1 MSTSENPL
9 QLVDRYLQAVRF
21 WLPKTRRQLDLVAE
35 LGEDLRS
42 QIEEKETE
50 LGRTLDKNEIS
61 EVLKRCGAPMLVASR
76 LGPKRHLIGPT
87 LFPIYWFVLKMV
99 LLWILLPVFIF
110 IVSPATLASTNGDWG
125 QAFAITLGNLW
136 SGAFIAAAII
146 TLVFAILERT
156 QAFAN
161 INCKWDPSSL
171 PPLEKPERKTS
182 LFQTVCELGF
192 HVFAVVWLLL
202 VPHHPF
208 LVFGP
213 AAAFLALGPIW
224 STFYAPIV
232 LLAVAAVI
240 RLVVILV
247 RPQWKVFPLASQI
260 VQAILILIVANYMID
275 AAGHVIP
282 GDWHPFVMIAD
293 SVRGTKKYADL
304 IKVVAIINVSA
315 LVWLVCTWVGVSIG
329 AAVHLWEL
337 LKYIRKQRG
346 ASQLPASLEA
356 R

>member
-1 MSTSENPL
+1 MSTENSL
-9 QLVDRYLQAVRF
+9 ELVDRYLQAVRF
-21 WLPKTRRQLDLVAE
+21 WLPKTSRQQDLVAE

-42 QIEEKETE
+42 QIEEKEME
-50 LGRTLDKNEIS
+50 LGRSLDKKEIS
-61 EVLKRCGAPMLVASR
+61 EVLQRCGAPMLVASR

-87 LFPIYWFVLKMV
+87 LFPIYSFVLKAV
-99 LLWILLPVFIF
+99 LLWILLPVFLF

-125 QAFAITLGNLW
+125 KAVTVTLGNLW
-136 SGAFIAAAII
+136 SGAFFAAGVI

-156 QAFAN
+156 QALAN
-161 INCKWDPSSL
+161 IHCKWDPASL

-202 VPHHPF
+202 VPNHTF

-224 STFYAPIV
+224 STFYPPIV
-232 LLAVAAVI
+232 LLAFAAAL
-240 RLVVILV
+240 RSVVIVV
-247 RPQWKVFPLASQI
+247 RSQWKIFPLASQI
-260 VQAILILIVANYMID
+260 VQAILILIVMNYMID
-275 AAGHVIP
+275 AAGHVIH

-293 SVRGTKKYADL
+293 SVRGTEKYDHL
-304 IKVVAIINVSA
+304 VKVAAIINVSA
-315 LVWLVCTWVGVSIG
+315 LIWLLCTWVGVSIG
-329 AAVHLWEL
+329 AAVHIWEL
-337 LKYIRKQRG
+337 LNYIRKQRG
-346 ASQLPASLEA
+346 VSQLPASLAA

>member
-1 MSTSENPL
+1 MRPPQNPL
-9 QLVDRYLQAVRF
+9 ELVDRYLQAVRF
-21 WLPKTRRQLDLVAE
+21 WLPKASRQQDLVAE

-42 QIEEKETE
+42 QIEEKEIE
-50 LGRTLDKNEIS
+50 LDRPLNHGEIS
-61 EVLKRCGAPMLVASR
+61 EVLKRCGSPMLVASR
-76 LGPKRHLIGPT
+76 LGPKRYLIGPT
-87 LFPIYWFVLKMV
+87 LFPIYGFVLKMV
-99 LLWILLPVFIF
+99 LGWILLPVFIF

-125 QAFAITLGNLW
+125 KAVAITLGNLW
-136 SGAFIAAAII
+136 SGAFIAAGVI

-156 QAFAN
+156 QAFAT

-240 RLVVILV
+240 RSVVILV

-260 VQAILILIVANYMID
+260 VQAILILIVLNYMID
-275 AAGHVIP
+275 AAGHVIH

-293 SVRGTKKYADL
+293 QVRGTEKYADL

-315 LVWLVCTWVGVSIG
+315 LIWLVCTWVGVSIG
-329 AAVHLWEL
+329 AAVHLWQL
-337 LKYIRKQRG
+337 LKYLRKPRG
-346 ASQLPASLEA
+346 VSQLPASLAA

>member
-1 MSTSENPL
+1 LE
-9 QLVDRYLQAVRF
+9 LVDRYLQAVRF
-21 WLPKTRRQLDLVAE
+21 WLPKTSRQQDLVAE

-42 QIEEKETE
+42 QIEEKEME
-50 LGRTLDKNEIS
+50 LGRPLDKKEIS
-61 EVLKRCGAPMLVASR
+61 EVLQRCGAPMLVASR

-110 IVSPATLASTNGDWG
+110 IVTPVTLASTNGDWG
-125 QAFAITLGNLW
+125 KAVAITLGNLW
-136 SGAFIAAAII
+136 SGAFIATGVI

-156 QAFAN
+156 QALAN
-161 INCKWDPSSL
+161 INCKWDPGSL
-171 PPLEKPERKTS
+171 PPLERPERKTS

-202 VPHHPF
+202 LPHHPF

-213 AAAFLALGPIW
+213 AAAFLAPGPIW

-240 RLVVILV
+240 RSVVILV
-247 RPQWKVFPLASQI
+247 RPHWKAFPLVSQI
-260 VQAILILIVANYMID
+260 VQAILILIVLNYMID
-275 AAGHVIP
+275 AAGRAIHP
-282 GDWHPFVMIAD
+282 GWHPFVMIAD
-293 SVRGTKKYADL
+293 SVRETEKYAQL
-304 IKVVAIINVSA
+304 IKVAAVINVSA
-315 LVWLVCTWVGVSIG
+315 LIWLLCTWVGVSIG

-337 LKYIRKQRG
+337 LKYLRKQRG
-346 ASQLPASLEA
+346 ASQLPASLAA

>member
-1 MSTSENPL
+1 MSTPANPL
-9 QLVDRYLQAVRF
+9 ELVDRYLQAVRF
-21 WLPKTRRQLDLVAE
+21 WLPKTSRQQDLVAE

-50 LGRTLDKNEIS
+50 LGRPLDNNEVS

-125 QAFAITLGNLW
+125 KAVAVTLGNLW
-136 SGAFIAAAII
+136 SGAFIAAGVI

-156 QAFAN
+156 QAFAS
-161 INCKWDPSSL
+161 IHCKWDPGSL
-171 PPLEKPERKTS
+171 PPLERPERKTS

-202 VPHHPF
+202 VPNHPF
-208 LVFGP
+208 LVLGP

-224 STFYAPIV
+224 NTFYAPIV
-232 LLAVAAVI
+232 LLAVASVI

-260 VQAILILIVANYMID
+260 VQAVLMLIVLNYMID
-275 AAGHVIP
+275 AAGHVIHR
-282 GDWHPFVMIAD
+282 DWHPFVTMAD
-293 SVRGTKKYADL
+293 SVRGTQKYADL

-315 LVWLVCTWVGVSIG
+315 LVWLLCTWVGVSIG

-337 LKYIRKQRG
+337 LKYIRKQKGVSR
-346 ASQLPASLEA
+346 LPASLAA

>member
-1 MSTSENPL
+1 MSTPENPL

-21 WLPKTRRQLDLVAE
+21 WLPRTSRQQDLVAE
-35 LGEDLRS
+35 FGEDLRS
-42 QIEEKETE
+42 QIEERETE
-50 LGRTLDKNEIS
+50 LGRPLDTNEIS

-76 LGPKRHLIGPT
+76 FGPKRHLIGPA

-125 QAFAITLGNLW
+125 KAVVITLGNLW
-136 SGAFIAAAII
+136 SVAFFAAAVI

-156 QAFAN
+156 QALAN
-161 INCKWDPSSL
+161 IHCKWDPSTL

-213 AAAFLALGPIW
+213 AAAFLAGGPIW
-224 STFYAPIV
+224 GTFYAPIV
-232 LLAVAAVI
+232 LLAVTAVI
-240 RLVVILV
+240 RSVVILV

-260 VQAILILIVANYMID
+260 VQAVLILIVMNYMIG
-275 AAGHVIP
+275 AAGRVIH

-293 SVRGTKKYADL
+293 SVRGTEKYADL
-304 IKVVAIINVSA
+304 VKVVAIINVSG
-315 LVWLVCTWVGVSIG
+315 LIWLVCTWVGVSIG

-337 LKYIRKQRG
+337 LKHLRKQRG
-346 ASQLPASLEA
+346 VSQLPASLEI

>member
-1 MSTSENPL
+1 MSTPQNSLEF
-9 QLVDRYLQAVRF
+9 VDRYLQAVRF
-21 WLPKTRRQLDLVAE
+21 WLPKTSRQQDLVAE

-42 QIEEKETE
+42 QIEEKEIQ
-50 LGRTLDKNEIS
+50 LGRPLDKKEIS

-87 LFPIYWFVLKMV
+87 LFPIFWFVLKMV

-125 QAFAITLGNLW
+125 KAVAITLGNLW
-136 SGAFIAAAII
+136 SGAFIAAGVI

-156 QAFAN
+156 QALAN

-171 PPLEKPERKTS
+171 PPLERPERKTS

-202 VPHHPF
+202 LPHHPF

-240 RLVVILV
+240 RSVVILV
-247 RPQWKVFPLASQI
+247 RPQWKAFPLASQI
-260 VQAILILIVANYMID
+260 VQAILILIVLNYMIN
-275 AAGHVIP
+275 AAGHVIH
-282 GDWHPFVMIAD
+282 GDWHPFVTIAD
-293 SVRGTKKYADL
+293 SVRGTQKYADL
-304 IKVVAIINVSA
+304 IKVAAIINVSA
-315 LVWLVCTWVGVSIG
+315 LIWLLCTWVGVSIG
-329 AAVHLWEL
+329 AAVHSWEL

-346 ASQLPASLEA
+346 VSQQPASFAA

>member
-1 MSTSENPL
+1 MSTTQNPL
-9 QLVDRYLQAVRF
+9 ELVDRYLQAVRF
-21 WLPKTRRQLDLVAE
+21 WLPKTSRQQDLVAE
-35 LGEDLRS
+35 FGEDLRS
-42 QIEEKETE
+42 QIEDKETE
-50 LGRTLDKNEIS
+50 LGRPLEQNEIS
-61 EVLKRCGAPMLVASR
+61 EVLRRCGAPMMVASR

-87 LFPIYWFVLKMV
+87 LFPIYLFVLKMV

-125 QAFAITLGNLW
+125 KAVAVTLGNLW
-136 SGAFIAAAII
+136 SGAFTAAGVI

-156 QAFAN
+156 QMFAK
-161 INCKWDPSSL
+161 INCKWDPSQL

-202 VPHHPF
+202 VPNHPF
-208 LVFGP
+208 LALGP
-213 AAAFLALGPIW
+213 AAAFLAAGPIW
-224 STFYAPIV
+224 GTFYAPIV
-232 LLAVAAVI
+232 LLAVAAVL
-240 RLVVILV
+240 RAVVILV

-260 VQAILILIVANYMID
+260 VQAFLILILMKYMID
-275 AAGHVIP
+275 AAGHANH

-293 SVRGTKKYADL
+293 SVRGTERYAQL

-315 LVWLVCTWVGVSIG
+315 LIWLVCTWVGVSIG
-329 AAVHLWEL
+329 ALVHLWEL
-337 LKYIRKQRG
+337 LKYIRNQR
-346 ASQLPASLEA
+346 ALSQLPASLGA